1 MIKNRALLV
10 VVLTITLLGC
20 SGCLASCFPDSKGGF
35 VDYLTGNSLKRDK
48 VLSAEETKRVQI
60 RLEEQIE
67 KRKEAEADLAT
78 QQLKTEEAQANAD
91 AAEFRAEEA
100 KYRIAEKKVEGTNEV
115 LEAVA
120 LDIKVSSITRS
131 MLQAGAPVLAIIA
144 VLGLGLAACWLLID
158 YRSPLVRR
166 RRCGREEW

>member
-20 SGCLASCFPDSKGGF
+20 SGCLASCFPDSEGGF
-35 VDYLTGNSLKRDK
+35 VDYFTGSSLKRDK
-48 VLSAEETKRVQI
+48 ALSAEETKRAQI

-78 QQLKTEEAQANAD
+78 QQSKTEEAQANAD

-100 KYRIAEKKVEGTNEV
+100 QYKVAEKKVEGTNEV

-120 LDIKVSSITRS
+120 LDIKVSAVTRS
-131 MLQAGAPVLAIIA
+131 VLQVGAPVVAIIA
-144 VLGLGLAACWLLID
+144 VLGLGLAACWLLTG

-166 RRCGREEW
+166 RRYGREEW